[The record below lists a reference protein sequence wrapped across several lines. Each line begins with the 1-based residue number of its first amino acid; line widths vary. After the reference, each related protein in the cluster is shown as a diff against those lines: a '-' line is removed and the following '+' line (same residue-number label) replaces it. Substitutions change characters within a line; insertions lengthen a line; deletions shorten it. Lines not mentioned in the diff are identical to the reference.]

1 MAESEFRR
9 DLNEDMK
16 DPEFRAAWEEADTE
30 YKLQWAIIKA
40 REERN
45 MTQQQLAEATGMN
58 QRVISRIESG
68 NCNTTFKTLQRLA
81 KGLDK
86 KLVIRFEERVSS

>member
-1 MAESEFRR
+1 
-9 DLNEDMK
+9 MK
-16 DPEFRAAWEEADTE
+16 DDFQRYLEEQLQDPEFRELWEEDESERQIQRALID
-30 YKLQWAIIKA
+30 A
-40 REERN
+40 RIEQD

-81 KGLDK
+81 KGLNK
-86 KLVIRFEERVSS
+86 KLVIEFVDKAS